1 MNWDRWAPIG
11 ATAICLLFLLVI
23 AWPYFYL
30 PEDAYEAI
38 GRYYG
43 AGIFGMTIIASF
55 AVILLVILGA
65 GITGRTDGPIV
76 AGATIGIG
84 VVMGVMASEWIIAA
98 RAIAGGAWMTY
109 HPWLIVGLAWCL
121 VVAGLLY
128 ARQLDLI

>member
-1 MNWDRWAPIG
+1 
-11 ATAICLLFLLVI
+11 
-23 AWPYFYL
+23 
-30 PEDAYEAI
+30 
-38 GRYYG
+38 
-43 AGIFGMTIIASF
+43 MTIIASF